1 MTTTRT
7 TLRDLVR
14 IPGGGRYALS
24 ATVEA
29 ATSGML
35 RPFIVIYAVLIGLS
49 AGQAGM
55 TLTVGM
61 LAGLGAVPLAGWWI
75 DRGARR
81 APAVAALLVRAVGSL
96 LLALVPGIAGF
107 AIGAV
112 LIGVGTQ
119 IAPPTNSALVAALA
133 GPARRAA
140 ALAAGRSLRNA
151 GLGAGALLGT
161 VLVAGGPEV
170 LRWLA
175 LATAVGCAFGAAVIA
190 RVPLPHQDP
199 APARTAG
206 TKKARGGGLRTVT
219 VLALAGIPYAFYADI
234 LEIALPLLLV
244 QGLHASL
251 AWPSGIFV
259 ANTVMVIA
267 LQLVVVVRLAKW
279 PQRTVLF
286 WSGLLLAAS
295 YLAFWLGGATGGSPG
310 TVLVAM
316 AIVPYTLGE
325 ILYTGSSVPLVIE
338 SAPPHLM
345 GRALARWQLSYGLAR
360 AVDPIIITGLL
371 SLGAA
376 ALWLPLAAA
385 TLLGAAAVR
394 LGTRRHRLHRSRES
408 MSQAVADGGSP
419 AVDGPLTKS
428 LRMSPG
434 RPGPTVVAA
443 TTSVGP
449 GHKLSGHPGRGRP
462 GRRTGTR
469 PPAL

>member
-7 TLRDLVR
+7 TLRELVR

-49 AGQAGM
+49 AWQAGM

-75 DRGARR
+75 DHGARR

-133 GPARRAA
+133 GPAQRTA

-161 VLVAGGPEV
+161 VLVASGPEV

-175 LATAVGCAFGAAVIA
+175 LATALGCAFGAAVIA
-190 RVPLPHQDP
+190 RVPLPHQDVP
-199 APARTAG
+199 APAPAAA
-206 TKKARGGGLRTVT
+206 TKEARGAGLRTVT
-219 VLALAGIPYAFYADI
+219 ILALAGIPYAFYADI

-244 QGLHASL
+244 QDLHASL

-279 PQRTVLF
+279 PHRTVLF
-286 WSGLLLAAS
+286 WSGLLLAGS
-295 YLAFWLGGATGGSPG
+295 YLAFWLGGATGGGPG
-310 TVLVAM
+310 TALVALV
-316 AIVPYTLGE
+316 IVPYTLGE

-371 SLGAA
+371 TLGAA

-385 TLLGAAAVR
+385 TLLGATTVR
-394 LGTRRHRLHRSRES
+394 LGTRRHRLHRSPGQS
-408 MSQAVADGGSP
+408 MSHAAADGESP

-428 LRMSPG
+428 VHGETVTSRSVKAGGWTPPG
-434 RPGPTVVAA
+434 YST
-443 TTSVGP
+443 
-449 GHKLSGHPGRGRP
+449 
-462 GRRTGTR
+462 
-469 PPAL
+469 

>member
-7 TLRDLVR
+7 TLRELVR

-49 AGQAGM
+49 APQAGM

-61 LAGLGAVPLAGWWI
+61 LAGLCAVPLAGRWI
-75 DRGARR
+75 DRGALR

-112 LIGVGTQ
+112 LIGFGTQ

-133 GPARRAA
+133 GPAQRTA

-161 VLVAGGPEV
+161 VLVASGPEV

-175 LATAVGCAFGAAVIA
+175 LATALGCAFGAAVIA
-190 RVPLPHQDP
+190 RVPLPHHNVP
-199 APARTAG
+199 APAPAAATRE
-206 TKKARGGGLRTVT
+206 ARGAGLRTVT
-219 VLALAGIPYAFYADI
+219 ILALAGIPYAFYADI

-279 PQRTVLF
+279 PHRTVLF

-295 YLAFWLGGATGGSPG
+295 YLGFWLGGATGGGPG
-310 TVLVAM
+310 TVLVALVIM
-316 AIVPYTLGE
+316 PYTLGE

-338 SAPPHLM
+338 SAPPHLV

-385 TLLGAAAVR
+385 TLLGAATVR
-394 LGTRRHRLHRSRES
+394 LDTRRHRPHRSRRQS
-408 MSQAVADGGSP
+408 MSHAVADGGSP

-428 LRMSPG
+428 VHGAERTVASARSR
-434 RPGPTVVAA
+434 RP
-443 TTSVGP
+443 S
-449 GHKLSGHPGRGRP
+449 R
-462 GRRTGTR
+462 
-469 PPAL
+469 

>member
-7 TLRDLVR
+7 TLRELVR
-14 IPGGGRYALS
+14 IRGGGRYALS

-29 ATSGML
+29 ATSGLL
-35 RPFIVIYAVLIGLS
+35 RPFIVIYAVQIGL
-49 AGQAGM
+49 GVRQAGM
-55 TLTVGM
+55 TMTVGM

-81 APAVAALLVRAVGSL
+81 APAVAALLMRGLGSL

-112 LIGVGTQ
+112 LIGAGTQ

-133 GPARRAA
+133 GPTQRTA

-151 GLGAGALLGT
+151 GLGGGALLGT
-161 VLVAGGPEV
+161 VLVASGPEV

-175 LATAVGCAFGAAVIA
+175 LATALGCAFGAAVIA
-190 RVPLPHQDP
+190 RVPLPHQDVP
-199 APARTAG
+199 AAPAAA
-206 TKKARGGGLRTVT
+206 TKEARGAGLRTVT
-219 VLALAGIPYAFYADI
+219 ILAVAGIPYAFYADI

-251 AWPSGIFV
+251 AWPSGIFA

-279 PQRTVLF
+279 PPRTILF

-295 YLAFWLGGATGGSPG
+295 YVAFWLGEATGGGSD
-310 TVLVAM
+310 TVLVALV
-316 AIVPYTLGE
+316 IVPYTLGE
-325 ILYTGSSVPLVIE
+325 ILYTSSSVPLVIE

-345 GRALARWQLSYGLAR
+345 GRALARWQLTYGVAR
-360 AVDPIIITGLL
+360 AFDPTVITGLL
-371 SLGAA
+371 SLGTA

-385 TLLGAAAVR
+385 TLLGAATVR
-394 LGTRRHRLHRSRES
+394 LGTRQHRPRRSREQP
-408 MSQAVADGGSP
+408 MRHAVADGGS
-419 AVDGPLTKS
+419 GPS
-428 LRMSPG
+428 IVS
-434 RPGPTVVAA
+434 
-443 TTSVGP
+443 
-449 GHKLSGHPGRGRP
+449 
-462 GRRTGTR
+462 
-469 PPAL
+469 

>member
-133 GPARRAA
+133 GPAQRAA

-175 LATAVGCAFGAAVIA
+175 LATALGCAFGAAVIA

-199 APARTAG
+199 APARAAG

-279 PQRTVLF
+279 PHRTVLF

-385 TLLGAAAVR
+385 TLLGAATVR
-394 LGTRRHRLHRSRES
+394 LGTRRHRVHES
-408 MSQAVADGGSP
+408 MSHAVADGGSP

-434 RPGPTVVAA
+434 RPASTVVAT

-449 GHKLSGHPGRGRP
+449 GHKLSGQPGRGRP

-469 PPAL
+469 PPAF

>member
-1 MTTTRT
+1 MPTTRT
-7 TLRDLVR
+7 TLRELIR

-35 RPFIVIYAVLIGLS
+35 RPFVVIYAVLIGLS
-49 AGQAGM
+49 APQAGM
-55 TLTVGM
+55 TLTIGM
-61 LAGLGAVPLAGWWI
+61 LAGLCAVPLAGRWI
-75 DRGARR
+75 DRGGRR

-96 LLALVPGIAGF
+96 LLALVPGTTGF

-119 IAPPTNSALVAALA
+119 VAPPVNSALVAAIA
-133 GPARRAA
+133 GPVRRTAAMAA
-140 ALAAGRSLRNA
+140 ARSLRNA

-161 VLVAGGPEV
+161 VLVASGPGV

-175 LATAVGCAFGAAVIA
+175 LATALGCALGAAVIA
-190 RVPLPHQDP
+190 RVPLPRQETP
-199 APARTAG
+199 APAPAVEPRQ
-206 TKKARGGGLRTVT
+206 ARGAGLSAVT
-219 VLALAGIPYAFYADI
+219 VVALAGIPYAFYADI

-244 QGLHASL
+244 RDLHASL

-279 PQRTVLF
+279 PHRRVLF

-295 YLAFWLGGATGGSPG
+295 YVGFWLGEVTGGGSG
-310 TVLVAM
+310 TVLVALV
-316 AIVPYTLGE
+316 IVPYTLGE

-338 SAPPHLM
+338 STPPHLV

-360 AVDPIIITGLL
+360 AADPIIITGLL

-385 TLLGAAAVR
+385 TVL
-394 LGTRRHRLHRSRES
+394 
-408 MSQAVADGGSP
+408 
-419 AVDGPLTKS
+419 
-428 LRMSPG
+428 
-434 RPGPTVVAA
+434 AA
-443 TTSVGP
+443 TTID
-449 GHKLSGHPGRGRP
+449 RRRP
-462 GRRTGTR
+462 AAR
-469 PPAL
+469 LVS

>member
-7 TLRDLVR
+7 TLRELAR

-24 ATVEA
+24 AAVEA

-35 RPFIVIYAVLIGLS
+35 RPFIVIYAVQIGLS
-49 AGQAGM
+49 APQAGM

-61 LAGLGAVPLAGWWI
+61 LAGLGAVPLAGGWI

-96 LLALVPGIAGF
+96 LLALLPGVAGF

-119 IAPPTNSALVAALA
+119 IAPPTSSALVAALA
-133 GPARRAA
+133 GPAQRAA
-140 ALAAGRSLRNA
+140 ALATGRSLRNA

-161 VLVAGGPEV
+161 VLVASGPEV

-175 LATAVGCAFGAAVIA
+175 LATALGCAFGAAVIA
-190 RVPLPHQDP
+190 RVPLPQHDVP
-199 APARTAG
+199 ATAPAAPTRE
-206 TKKARGGGLRTVT
+206 ARGAGLRTVT
-219 VLALAGIPYAFYADI
+219 LLALAGIPYAFHADI

-279 PQRTVLF
+279 PHRTVLF
-286 WSGLLLAAS
+286 WSGLFLAVS
-295 YLAFWLGGATGGSPG
+295 YLGFWLGGATGGDRG
-310 TVLVAM
+310 TVLVAL

-325 ILYTGSSVPLVIE
+325 ILYSGSSVPLVIE
-338 SAPPHLM
+338 SVPPHLV

-360 AVDPIIITGLL
+360 AVDPLIITGLQ

-385 TLLGAAAVR
+385 TLLGAATVR
-394 LGTRRHRLHRSRES
+394 LGARYSRPHRSGGQS
-408 MSQAVADGGSP
+408 MSHAVAGGGWRSP
-419 AVDGPLTKS
+419 ADGPLTRS
-428 LRMSPG
+428 
-434 RPGPTVVAA
+434 
-443 TTSVGP
+443 
-449 GHKLSGHPGRGRP
+449 
-462 GRRTGTR
+462 RRRIGSHSSR
-469 PPAL
+469 

>member
-1 MTTTRT
+1 VTTTRT
-7 TLRDLVR
+7 TLRELVR

-24 ATVEA
+24 STVEA

-49 AGQAGM
+49 APQAGV

-61 LAGLGAVPLAGWWI
+61 LAGLCAVPLTGRWI
-75 DRGARR
+75 DRGGRR

-96 LLALVPGIAGF
+96 LLALVPSIVGF
-107 AIGAV
+107 AVGTV

-119 IAPPTNSALVAALA
+119 IAPLANSALVAALA
-133 GPARRAA
+133 GPARRTA
-140 ALAAGRSLRNA
+140 ALAGGRSLRNA

-161 VLVAGGPEV
+161 VLVASGPDV

-175 LATAVGCAFGAAVIA
+175 LATALGCAFGGAVIT
-190 RVPLPHQDP
+190 RVPLPHQDVRAPTP
-199 APARTAG
+199 AAATRE
-206 TKKARGGGLRTVT
+206 ARGVDLRTVT

-244 QGLHASL
+244 RSLHASL

-267 LQLVVVVRLAKW
+267 LQLAVVVRLAKW
-279 PQRTVLF
+279 PHRTVLF
-286 WSGLLLAAS
+286 WSGLFLAAS
-295 YLAFWLGGATGGSPG
+295 YLGFWLGGATGGRPG
-310 TVLVAM
+310 TVLVALV
-316 AIVPYTLGE
+316 IVPYTMGE
-325 ILYTGSSVPLVIE
+325 ILYTSSSVPLVIE
-338 SAPPHLM
+338 SAPPHLV

-385 TLLGAAAVR
+385 TLLGAATMR
-394 LGTRRHRLHRSRES
+394 QDIRGHRLHRWRRQSLAPKVES
-408 MSQAVADGGSP
+408 MAPAPHGGAVSAHLDQQPSSAVPSPMFGGEASSS
-419 AVDGPLTKS
+419 A
-428 LRMSPG
+428 
-434 RPGPTVVAA
+434 
-443 TTSVGP
+443 
-449 GHKLSGHPGRGRP
+449 
-462 GRRTGTR
+462 
-469 PPAL
+469 

>member
-7 TLRDLVR
+7 TLRELVR

-24 ATVEA
+24 ATAEA
-29 ATSGML
+29 ASSGML
-35 RPFIVIYAVLIGLS
+35 RPFIVIYAVQIGLS
-49 AGQAGM
+49 APQAGT

-61 LAGLGAVPLAGWWI
+61 LASLCAVPLAGRWI

-81 APAVAALLVRAVGSL
+81 APAVAALLVRGVGSL

-133 GPARRAA
+133 GPARRTA

-161 VLVAGGPEV
+161 VLVASGPEV
-170 LRWLA
+170 LRWFA
-175 LATAVGCAFGAAVIA
+175 LATALGCAFGAAVIA
-190 RVPLPHQDP
+190 RVPLPHQDAP
-199 APARTAG
+199 APATAI
-206 TKKARGGGLRTVT
+206 KEARGAGLRTVT

-279 PQRTVLF
+279 PHRTVLF

-295 YLAFWLGGATGGSPG
+295 YLAFWLGGATGGGPG
-310 TVLVAM
+310 TVLVALV
-316 AIVPYTLGE
+316 IVPYTLGE

-338 SAPPHLM
+338 SAPPHM
-345 GRALARWQLSYGLAR
+345 VGRALARWQLSYGLAR

-376 ALWLPLAAA
+376 ALWLPLAAV
-385 TLLGAAAVR
+385 TLLGAATVW
-394 LGTRRHRLHRSRES
+394 LGTRRPRLHRSRG
-408 MSQAVADGGSP
+408 QDCVATSASP
-419 AVDGPLTKS
+419 RAAS
-428 LRMSPG
+428 
-434 RPGPTVVAA
+434 PTV
-443 TTSVGP
+443 
-449 GHKLSGHPGRGRP
+449 
-462 GRRTGTR
+462 
-469 PPAL
+469 

>member
-7 TLRDLVR
+7 TLRELVR

-49 AGQAGM
+49 AQQAGM

-61 LAGLGAVPLAGWWI
+61 LAGLAAVPLAGRWI

-81 APAVAALLVRAVGSL
+81 SPAVAALLVRGAGSL
-96 LLALVPGIAGF
+96 LLALVPGTAGF

-119 IAPPTNSALVAALA
+119 IAPPTSSALIAALA
-133 GPARRAA
+133 GPSQRTA

-161 VLVAGGPEV
+161 VLAATGPEV

-175 LATAVGCAFGAAVIA
+175 LATALGCAFGAAVIA
-190 RVPLPHQDP
+190 RVPLPHHDVP
-199 APARTAG
+199 APTPAAA
-206 TKKARGGGLRTVT
+206 TKETPGAGLRAVT

-244 QGLHASL
+244 QSLHASL
-251 AWPSGIFV
+251 AWSSGIFV

-267 LQLVVVVRLAKW
+267 LQLVVAVRLAKR
-279 PQRTVLF
+279 PHRTVLV

-295 YLAFWLGGATGGSPG
+295 YLAFWLGQATGGSPG
-310 TVLVAM
+310 TVLVALV
-316 AIVPYTLGE
+316 IVPYTLGE

-360 AVDPIIITGLL
+360 AVDPVIITGLL

-376 ALWLPLAAA
+376 ALWLPMAAA
-385 TLLGAAAVR
+385 TLLGAATVR
-394 LGTRRHRLHRSRES
+394 LSTRRQPPHRSPG
-408 MSQAVADGGSP
+408 QAMNHAADGGSA
-419 AVDGPLTKS
+419 AVDGALTES
-428 LRMSPG
+428 VRG
-434 RPGPTVVAA
+434 GTV
-443 TTSVGP
+443 TSRSVKAG
-449 GHKLSGHPGRGRP
+449 G
-462 GRRTGTR
+462 
-469 PPAL
+469 

>member
-7 TLRDLVR
+7 TLRELVR

-49 AGQAGM
+49 APQAGM

-61 LAGLGAVPLAGWWI
+61 LAGLGAVPLSGWWI

-81 APAVAALLVRAVGSL
+81 APAVAALLVRAVGAL

-119 IAPPTNSALVAALA
+119 IAAPTNSALVAALA
-133 GPARRAA
+133 GPAQRAA

-161 VLVAGGPEV
+161 VLVATGPEV

-175 LATAVGCAFGAAVIA
+175 LVTALGCAFGAAVIA
-190 RVPLPHQDP
+190 RVPLPHHDVPVP
-199 APARTAG
+199 APAAA
-206 TKKARGGGLRTVT
+206 TKEARGAGLRAVT
-219 VLALAGIPYAFYADI
+219 VLALAGIPYAFHADI

-251 AWPSGIFV
+251 AWSSGIFV

-267 LQLVVVVRLAKW
+267 LQLVVVVRLARW
-279 PQRTVLF
+279 PHRTVLF

-295 YLAFWLGGATGGSPG
+295 YLAFWLGGATGGGPG
-310 TVLVAM
+310 TVLVAL
-316 AIVPYTLGE
+316 AIAPYTLGE
-325 ILYTGSSVPLVIE
+325 ILYTGSGVPLVIE

-360 AVDPIIITGLL
+360 AADSIIITGLL

-385 TLLGAAAVR
+385 TLLGAATLR
-394 LGTRRHRLHRSRES
+394 LGTRRHRLHRSIGES
-408 MSQAVADGGSP
+408 VSHAADGGTL
-419 AVDGPLTKS
+419 AVVGPLT
-428 LRMSPG
+428 R
-434 RPGPTVVAA
+434 
-443 TTSVGP
+443 SVHG
-449 GHKLSGHPGRGRP
+449 GAGTCRAVKARG
-462 GRRTGTR
+462 
-469 PPAL
+469 